1 MTAARRRTPEQL
13 APAGDLERLESALR
27 YGADAV
33 YLGRDSFSM
42 RAAAG
47 NFHSAQQLGEAVALA
62 HAAGKK
68 VYLTCNTLPRNE
80 EIPQFDAFLQ
90 EAVEAGADALIL
102 ADLGLLY
109 STVSLVE
116 LGAAAALLALTVTYL
131 LPSLCVRVK
140 THTLLS
146 NTLCARLL
154 R

>member
-1 MTAARRRTPEQL
+1 MTAARRRTPELL

-68 VYLTCNTLPRNE
+68 YTSPAIHCRGMKK
-80 EIPQFDAFLQ
+80 F
-90 EAVEAGADALIL
+90 
-102 ADLGLLY
+102 
-109 STVSLVE
+109 
-116 LGAAAALLALTVTYL
+116 
-131 LPSLCVRVK
+131 PSL
-140 THTLLS
+140 THF
-146 NTLCARLL
+146 CR
-154 R
+154 RPWRPERMR

>member
-1 MTAARRRTPEQL
+1 MTAARRRTPELL

-102 ADLGLLY
+102 ADLGLLALARKQAPDMEIHM
-109 STVSLVE
+109 STQTGIVNYATCRALYEMGVKRAVLARELSL
-116 LGAAAALLALTVTYL
+116 
-131 LPSLCVRVK
+131 
-140 THTLLS
+140 
-146 NTLCARLL
+146 
-154 R
+154 